1 MKILTKNNIT
11 SQDFRNLY
19 YEISIWLSELY
30 YKEGQSIYY
39 NKVASELLDID
50 ENWDGYTLEYWFFWS
65 GPKTRLKKYKKLL
78 QFKIKYE
85 I

>member
-50 ENWDGYTLEYWFFWS
+50 ENWNDYTLKYWFFWS
-65 GPKTRLKKYKKLL
+65 EPKTRLKKYKKLL

>member
-50 ENWDGYTLEYWFFWS
+50 ENWDGYTLEYWFFLYWS
-65 GPKTRLKKYKKLL
+65 
-78 QFKIKYE
+78 
-85 I
+85 